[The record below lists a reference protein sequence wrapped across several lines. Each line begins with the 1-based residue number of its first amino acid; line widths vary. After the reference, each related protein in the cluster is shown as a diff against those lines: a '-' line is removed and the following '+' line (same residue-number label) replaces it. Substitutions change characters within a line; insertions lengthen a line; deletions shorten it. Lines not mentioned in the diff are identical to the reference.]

1 MDIIQLIEKECEWLE
16 RIEESLFHEVT
27 ILTEGMSFGELALNS
42 GQKRAA
48 TILCKTDCHFAVMN
62 KADYEKCLLITAK
75 KNMQLA
81 LEFLRSLP
89 FIGNTCTR
97 TQLVKLKLQMEQKT
111 FKRHQPAAKE
121 GEKVTTF
128 FIVRS
133 GEFVVTKR

>member
-1 MDIIQLIEKECEWLE
+1 MARL
-16 RIEESLFHEVT
+16 EESLFQEVT

-48 TILCKTDCHFAVMN
+48 NIVCKTDCHFAVMN

-111 FKRHQPAAKE
+111 FTRHQAIVKE
-121 GEKVTTF
+121 GDPVTTF

-133 GEFVVTKR
+133 GEFMVTKR

>member
-1 MDIIQLIEKECEWLE
+1 MALIQ
-16 RIEESLFHEVT
+16 ESLFQEVT
-27 ILTEGMSFGELALNS
+27 ILTDGMSFGELALNS

-62 KADYEKCLLITAK
+62 KSDYEKCLLMTAK

-81 LEFLRSLP
+81 LDFLRSLP

-97 TQLVKLKLQMEQKT
+97 SQLVKLKLQMEQKS
-111 FKRHQPAAKE
+111 FKRHQPVVKE
-121 GEKVTTF
+121 GDRVITF
-128 FIVRS
+128 FIIHS

>member
-1 MDIIQLIEKECEWLE
+1 MA
-16 RIEESLFHEVT
+16 RIEESLFQEVT
-27 ILTEGMSFGELALNS
+27 ILSDGMSFGELALNS

-62 KADYEKCLLITAK
+62 KADYEKCLLMTAK

-81 LEFLRSLP
+81 LDFLRSLP

-97 TQLVKLKLQMEQKT
+97 SQLVKLKLQMEQKS
-111 FKRHQPAAKE
+111 FKRHQPVVKE
-121 GEKVTTF
+121 GDPVTTF
-128 FIVRS
+128 FIIRS